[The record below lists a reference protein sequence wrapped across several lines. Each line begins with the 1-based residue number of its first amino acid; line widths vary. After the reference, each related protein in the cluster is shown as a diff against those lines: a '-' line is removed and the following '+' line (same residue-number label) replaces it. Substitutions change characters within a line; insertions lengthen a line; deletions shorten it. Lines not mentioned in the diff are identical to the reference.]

1 MVAYSPLEII
11 IESATELE
19 NANHVIKMKVY
30 AVLSICSSDNSNLN
44 FTEQRTPVD
53 IDGHS
58 NPKWNFFAKFN
69 VDIVA
74 AQQNQLT
81 LVIKLK
87 SVKNIHSLK
96 PNEDVDIGE
105 VNVPIKDF
113 LTDSFGLAEEE
124 EKHVNYPVR
133 TMAGEP
139 KGVLKFSYKL
149 GKPSSRDYQ
158 HVVQQPGYCG
168 CPHSGYA
175 APPPYPADRYAA
187 PPPYPAYG
195 HAAPPTY
202 PAYGHAAQPP
212 YPAYWHAAPLPY
224 PAYGHAAQPSYP
236 PYGHAAP
243 PPYGQAAPPYG
254 HAAPQM
260 QPQQKPNSIF
270 ARLGIGLAGG
280 AISGL
285 IGGVAQGGI
294 GALFS
299 G

>member
-19 NANHVIKMKVY
+19 NVNHVIKMKVY
-30 AVLSICSSDNSNLN
+30 AVLSICRSDNSNLN

-168 CPHSGYA
+168 CSHSGYA
-175 APPPYPADRYAA
+175 VPP
-187 PPPYPAYG
+187 
-195 HAAPPTY
+195 
-202 PAYGHAAQPP
+202 
-212 YPAYWHAAPLPY
+212 PY